1 MVLVITV
8 ASGGPVMMAKRW
20 SDCNSSS
27 VLVVI
32 GCVVGAVVER

>member
-1 MVLVITV
+1 MITV
-8 ASGGPVMMAKRW
+8 VSGGLVMMAKRW

-32 GCVVGAVVER
+32 GCVVVAVVVIAM